1 MFRPAACL
9 ILVAAACLAARADD
23 TSEKQKKAALANLK
37 QAEIAAAE
45 LAETDDLI
53 VVATLPADKTKALAG
68 SLQKASAVARKA
80 IQYEPKEQPWT
91 GKLTFY
97 FLTESK
103 QFKSYMRMVVGESP
117 KDAESHVVLK
127 GEAPFVLSLN
137 ELPTPAALPEAIAN
151 AESLV
156 AVATLDAKT
165 GTGLALPPWARTG
178 FGRAVANRAEGV
190 NSPRVQAARAKARQ
204 LVLGGAGRPP
214 AKLADVWDGTGPD
227 GVAVATSF
235 MDYLAFGPKATAF
248 PAVVTSL
255 KPGENNT
262 PPMLP
267 MALEGSTGLKWMA
280 LENDWKKWVQSGK

>member
-117 KDAESHVVLK
+117 KDAESHVV
-127 GEAPFVLSLN
+127 
-137 ELPTPAALPEAIAN
+137 
-151 AESLV
+151 
-156 AVATLDAKT
+156 
-165 GTGLALPPWARTG
+165 
-178 FGRAVANRAEGV
+178 
-190 NSPRVQAARAKARQ
+190 
-204 LVLGGAGRPP
+204 
-214 AKLADVWDGTGPD
+214 
-227 GVAVATSF
+227 
-235 MDYLAFGPKATAF
+235 
-248 PAVVTSL
+248 
-255 KPGENNT
+255 
-262 PPMLP
+262 
-267 MALEGSTGLKWMA
+267 
-280 LENDWKKWVQSGK
+280 